1 MALRK
6 HLGAG
11 CQSALLTAR
20 RTKSDTLP
28 GPVPLARAT
37 CAAILKSLV
46 FSLFAV
52 SSQSAVLPL
61 WAWGGFF
68 LFIGAMLA
76 LDLGVFRR
84 HSHEV
89 KMKEALAWCGVWF
102 ALALAFNGVVY
113 SWRGGELGNQFL
125 AAYLVELCLSVD
137 NVFIFIVIFSYFQV
151 APKWQHRVLFWGI
164 LGAVL
169 LRATF
174 ILAGVTVIQRF
185 HWVLYLFGAFLV
197 YAGVKMALPREEEFD
212 ANPDHNVAVRLFRR
226 LFPVVTRQEGGR
238 FFIREAG
245 RMAATQL
252 FIVLLV
258 VETTDLVF
266 ALDSLPAVLAISKD
280 GFVALT
286 SNIFAILGLRSLYF
300 ALNGVMRLFRY
311 LKPGLAV
318 ILVFI
323 GGKMLIEH
331 WFAISTL
338 VSLGV
343 IGVVLTASV
352 LASVLIPEKP
362 ASRTQPGLHKP
373 GGSS

>member
-6 HLGAG
+6 HPGAD
-11 CQSALLTAR
+11 CQSTLPGAC
-20 RTKSDTLP
+20 RTKSAALP

-37 CAAILKSLV
+37 AADILITLV
-46 FSLFAV
+46 IHPFAV
-52 SSQSAVLPL
+52 VSQPALLPW

-76 LDLGVFRR
+76 LDLGVIRR
-84 HSHEV
+84 RSHEV
-89 KMKEALAWCGVWF
+89 KMKEALGWCGVWF

-113 SWRGGELGNQFL
+113 HWRGGELGNQFL
-125 AAYLVELCLSVD
+125 ACYLVELCLSVD
-137 NVFIFIVIFSYFQV
+137 NVFIFIVIFSFFKV
-151 APKWQHRVLFWGI
+151 APKWQHRVLFWGV

-169 LRATF
+169 MRATF
-174 ILAGVTVIQRF
+174 ILAGVSVIQRF

-197 YAGVKMALPREEEFD
+197 YTGVKMALPRSEEVD
-212 ANPDHNVAVRLFRR
+212 VDPDHNAVVRLFRR
-226 LFPVVTRQEGGR
+226 LFPVVTRQEEGR
-238 FFIREAG
+238 FFVREAG

-266 ALDSLPAVLAISKD
+266 ALDSLPAVLAISRD

-300 ALNGVMRLFRY
+300 ALNGVMQLFRY
-311 LKPGLAV
+311 LKLGLAV

-323 GGKMLIEH
+323 GVKMLVEH
-331 WFAISTL
+331 WVAISTL

-352 LASVLIPEKP
+352 LASVLIPEKQ
-362 ASRTQPGLHKP
+362 ARI
-373 GGSS
+373 

>member
-6 HLGAG
+6 HPGAD
-11 CQSALLTAR
+11 CQSTLPGAC
-20 RTKSDTLP
+20 RTKSAALL

-37 CAAILKSLV
+37 GADILITLV
-46 FSLFAV
+46 IHPFAV
-52 SSQSAVLPL
+52 VSQPALLPW

-113 SWRGGELGNQFL
+113 HWRGGELGNQFL
-125 AAYLVELCLSVD
+125 ACYLVELCLSVD
-137 NVFIFIVIFSYFQV
+137 NVFIFIVIFSFFKV
-151 APKWQHRVLFWGI
+151 APKWQHRVLFWGV

-169 LRATF
+169 MRATF
-174 ILAGVTVIQRF
+174 ILAGVSVIQRF

-197 YAGVKMALPREEEFD
+197 YTGVKMALPRSEEVD
-212 ANPDHNVAVRLFRR
+212 VDPDHNAVVRLFRR
-226 LFPVVTRQEGGR
+226 LFPVVTRQEEGR
-238 FFIREAG
+238 FFVREAG

-266 ALDSLPAVLAISKD
+266 ALDSLPAVLAISRD

-300 ALNGVMRLFRY
+300 ALNGVMQLFRY
-311 LKPGLAV
+311 LKLGLAV

-323 GGKMLIEH
+323 GVKMLVEH
-331 WFAISTL
+331 WVAISTL

-352 LASVLIPEKP
+352 LASVLIPEKQ
-362 ASRTQPGLHKP
+362 ARI
-373 GGSS
+373 